1 MGGGGGRSGGGGRRR
16 IGGGGRWRRR
26 LSGGGGRRR
35 LRLRRGGRRKWVTAR
50 GGGGAAVNGWGAGAA
65 GLPYGC
71 MIAFPSTMVDGV
83 GVHAGHAAPRVPP
96 RGRPSQRRM
105 LSLPTMKRPFRPKGQ
120 AGGVAFAFGRRG
132 AWKKVLTMP
141 VCGCYA
147 GTNWR
152 RAQWNTA

>member
-1 MGGGGGRSGGGGRRR
+1 MAASIER
-16 IGGGGRWRRR
+16 
-26 LSGGGGRRR
+26 GGGRRR
-35 LRLRRGGRRKWVTAR
+35 LRLRRGGRKFQAARKWVTAR